1 MPRELCC
8 ASKPSSA
15 RDIVEQGA
23 TGAVGGSQ
31 AQWTNQTLGHGP
43 QW

>member
-1 MPRELCC
+1 MPWELCC
-8 ASKPSSA
+8 TSKPSSA

-23 TGAVGGSQ
+23 TGAVGDSQ
-31 AQWTNQTLGHGP
+31 SQWTSQTNGHIP